1 MHCRL
6 TVQAAQHALSPASSL
21 GLSEAQSLGAASP
34 KLAQTEHLLRNA
46 PGRAA
51 SGLSR
56 AFETGPPTLQRDPQI
71 ASPHSQVPVPDWA
84 QADKMISQCQTQ
96 LVAIFLYHEQLVP
109 CHACLLARVAQ
120 VVRRSGNPWHSR
132 PAADAQ
138 ATCTVGKPFGQPV
151 HAVHAF
157 SMAWP
162 PQPQPNKVCS
172 CRSFQAF
179 LVLSCSSVPDSSSS
193 QNLALQTVI
202 KLEVRA

>member
-6 TVQAAQHALSPASSL
+6 LMQAAQHALSPASSL
-21 GLSEAQSLGAASP
+21 GLSEAQSLGAGSP

-51 SGLSR
+51 SGLGR
-56 AFETGPPTLQRDPQI
+56 AFETGPSTLQRDPQI
-71 ASPHSQVPVPDWA
+71 ASPHSQVPVPDWV
-84 QADKMISQCQTQ
+84 QADKDIFHCQTL
-96 LVAIFLYHEQLVP
+96 LVAILLYQEQLVP
-109 CHACLLARVAQ
+109 RPACSLAGAAQ

-162 PQPQPNKVCS
+162 PQPQPNKVCFFS
-172 CRSFQAF
+172 HFQASP
-179 LVLSCSSVPDSSSS
+179 VLSCS
-193 QNLALQTVI
+193 
-202 KLEVRA
+202 